1 MPPVVAVLLVHKL
14 NVCLAVVVPFLVV
27 VVVVIIPTAVVVVR
41 CLILCIAHFVNNFWA

>member
-1 MPPVVAVLLVHKL
+1 VPPVVAVLLVHKL
-14 NVCLAVVVPFLVV
+14 NVCLAVVVPFLV